1 MTVPSSIP
9 RVRETALVF
18 PCGGSSLV
26 GVVSHAPTPGDLGLV
41 LLVGGPQYRAGS
53 HRQYVDLARAAAA
66 AGVTTLRFDFRGL
79 GDSEGELLDFK
90 QGLQGDDIAAAIDAL
105 QAACPGIR
113 RIALWGLCGG
123 ATAALLY
130 LRSHGDP
137 RVCGLA
143 FANPFLQTLPGLA
156 RTQVK
161 HYYARRLFQREFWSN
176 VAGGKLGWSQVSDFL
191 SALRSAIGRQGTH
204 ASAPRALAPL
214 TRANYTDACA
224 VSWSA
229 FGGPVLL
236 LMSERDHTARAFD
249 QLCADDHTWGE
260 LMRHQPPAR
269 VDLAAADHTCS
280 APEAMQALIHHT
292 CDWLLTLHAHA

>member
-1 MTVPSSIP
+1 MIAQTSL

-18 PCGGSSLV
+18 ACGSSTLI
-26 GVVSHAPTPGDLGLV
+26 GIVSHAQTPGELGLV

-53 HRQYVDLARAAAA
+53 HRQYVELARAAAA

-105 QAACPGIR
+105 QAACPAIR

-130 LRSHGDP
+130 QRSSSDP

-176 VAGGKLGWSQVSDFL
+176 VIEGKFGWSQLSDF
-191 SALRSAIGRQGTH
+191 AVAVRGAI
-204 ASAPRALAPL
+204 APTAAPKSTSHRRAAP
-214 TRANYTDACA
+214 TPVDYTDACVEGWA
-224 VSWSA
+224 G
-229 FGGPVLL
+229 FRGPVLL

-249 QLCADDHTWGE
+249 QLCVDDRAWAE
-260 LMRHQPPAR
+260 LMRRQPPMR
-269 VDLAAADHTCS
+269 FDLAAADHTCS
-280 APEAMQALIHHT
+280 SPEAMQALIRHT
-292 CDWLLTLHAHA
+292 CDWLRSLPQSE

>member
-9 RVRETALVF
+9 RVREAALVF

-176 VAGGKLGWSQVSDFL
+176 VAGGKLGWSQVSDFAVAVRDAFARRAAPKAT
-191 SALRSAIGRQGTH
+191 SHGRAVPTP
-204 ASAPRALAPL
+204 AD
-214 TRANYTDACA
+214 YTDACA
-224 VSWSA
+224 EGWSE
-229 FGGPVLL
+229 FRGPVLL
-236 LMSERDHTARAFD
+236 LMSDRDHTARAFD
-249 QLCADDHTWGE
+249 QLCVDDRAWAE
-260 LMRHQPPAR
+260 LMRRQPPMR

-280 APEAMQALIHHT
+280 SPEAMQALVRRT
-292 CDWLLTLHAHA
+292 CDWLLSLPLPA